1 MGIRP
6 GLEVRLQQSAPF
18 ALDVAFAAPSGA
30 LTALFGPSGSG
41 KTTILRAI
49 AGLQR
54 TAHAHVS
61 CGGETWAD
69 TARHT
74 EVPAHR
80 RPVGFVFQ
88 DYGLFPHLSVRQQ
101 LELAMSQRAA
111 HARPAR
117 VDELLEITQ
126 LQGLGDRRPAAL
138 SGGQQQRVAIARAL
152 ARDPAVLLLDEPF
165 SAVDWVVRESLRR
178 ELVALQRRLSLT
190 IVLVTHD
197 FEDVAK
203 LASHLVVIDRGGV
216 RATGSVEDLT
226 ARNAVPGIGGWR
238 EPAVAL
244 DAQVLEQVPERQ
256 LTVIGAH
263 GLRLEV
269 PTVAAAVG
277 APVRI
282 QLAAREVILAR
293 HRPEG
298 LSLHNV
304 LEARVV
310 AVESTPND
318 ALRVVHL
325 QVGTCR
331 LLSLVTADA
340 ARSLSLAPQ
349 SPILAL
355 VKAVAVDAFA

>member
-1 MGIRP
+1 MSSRP

-18 ALDVAFAAPSGA
+18 AINVTFTAPAGDV
-30 LTALFGPSGSG
+30 TALFGPSGSG
-41 KTTILRAI
+41 KTTVLRAI
-49 AGLQR
+49 AGLQPMEQ
-54 TAHAHVS
+54 AHVH

-69 TARHT
+69 TARRI
-74 EVPAHR
+74 ELPVHR
-80 RPVGFVFQ
+80 RPVGFVLQ
-88 DYGLFPHLSVRQQ
+88 DYGLFPHLTVRQQ
-101 LELAMSQRAA
+101 IGLAMRHRPAPS
-111 HARPAR
+111 RPAR
-117 VDELLEITQ
+117 IDELLEVTH
-126 LQGLGDRRPAAL
+126 LQGLGERRPAAL

-165 SAVDWVVRESLRR
+165 AAVDWGVRESLRR
-178 ELVALQRRLSLT
+178 ELMSLQRKLSLT
-190 IVLVTHD
+190 VVLVTHD

-203 LASHLVVIDRGGV
+203 LASHLVVMDHGGV
-216 RATGSVEDLT
+216 RAAGSVQDLT
-226 ARNAVPGIGGWR
+226 AGNVVPGIGTWR

-244 DAQVLEQVPERQ
+244 DARVLEQLSDRQ
-256 LTVIGAH
+256 LTVIGSNV
-263 GLRLEV
+263 LRLEV
-269 PTVAAAVG
+269 PTIVAPVG
-277 APVRI
+277 APIRI
-282 QLAAREVILAR
+282 RLAAREVILAR

-310 AVESTPND
+310 AVEPTPND
-318 ALRVVHL
+318 ALRMVHL

-340 ARSLSLAPQ
+340 ARSLSLAPG